1 MKYLTL
7 PPDHPSTMSKED
19 IYDDLAQ
26 KGFLIV
32 AYGVTAKYKDA
43 TLPRLDLGR
52 KLEELVPLKAAEA
65 VVTHREIHNLQA
77 ARTYLQGNFDREA
90 NVACLLQYLPEKKK
104 SSEKKGSAGKRTAET
119 SEKIA
124 DPGEGYS
131 EHRSSGRHT

>member
-104 SSEKKGSAGKRTAET
+104 KL
-119 SEKIA
+119 
-124 DPGEGYS
+124 
-131 EHRSSGRHT
+131 